1 MANIFLDL
9 QNNAIVTASIPGST
23 TGSTTNA
30 AGVSVDLI
38 DGIGSYVSAVQ
49 VVGVVTGTSPT
60 LTGKVQESTD
70 GTNNWTDVTSV
81 SDGTTVSFA
90 QVTTSTNAQVVSF
103 RPTKRYV
110 RGYVTVGGTTP
121 VFPTSITIIHQRRA
135 TPANNGGFNL
145 TSAAS

>member
-1 MANIFLDL
+1 MANLFLDL
-9 QNNAIVTASIPGST
+9 QNNAIATASIPGTT

-30 AGVSVDLI
+30 AGASVDLI
-38 DGIGSYVSAVQ
+38 DGIGNYCSAVQ
-49 VVGVVTGTSPT
+49 VVGTVTGSSPT
-60 LTGKVQESTD
+60 LTGKIQESTD
-70 GTNNWTDVTSV
+70 GTNNWTDVTAV
-81 SDGTTVSFA
+81 SDGSTVAFA

-135 TPANNGGFNL
+135 TPASNGGFST